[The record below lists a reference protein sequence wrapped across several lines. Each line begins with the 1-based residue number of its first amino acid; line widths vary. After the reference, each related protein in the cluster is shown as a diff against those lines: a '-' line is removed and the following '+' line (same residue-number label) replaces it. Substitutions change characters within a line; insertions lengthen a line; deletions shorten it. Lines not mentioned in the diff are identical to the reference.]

1 MAAVSAAEARART
14 LLLEKGRK
22 LGIKLA
28 LSGSRRCNVTT
39 RLPQDELIKHSLV
52 NGKYLFVAVAIF
64 NNYDIIECFEYLGV
78 ALKEEDHGRMFP
90 VSNSAKSVV
99 KTLVNKLKELNVTIK
114 IQTPVK
120 DIKYGE
126 NYHTIQLKNGE
137 EIQTR
142 SLVIAVEIGR
152 AHV

>member
-1 MAAVSAAEARART
+1 
-14 LLLEKGRK
+14 
-22 LGIKLA
+22 
-28 LSGSRRCNVTT
+28 
-39 RLPQDELIKHSLV
+39 
-52 NGKYLFVAVAIF
+52 
-64 NNYDIIECFEYLGV
+64 
-78 ALKEEDHGRMFP
+78 MFP

-99 KTLVNKLKELNVTIK
+99 DTLVNKLKELNVTIK

-142 SLVIAVEIGR
+142 SLVIAVGGMSVPYTGSTGDGYAWAKKAGHTITELYPTEVEIGR
-152 AHV
+152 ASCRERGCN